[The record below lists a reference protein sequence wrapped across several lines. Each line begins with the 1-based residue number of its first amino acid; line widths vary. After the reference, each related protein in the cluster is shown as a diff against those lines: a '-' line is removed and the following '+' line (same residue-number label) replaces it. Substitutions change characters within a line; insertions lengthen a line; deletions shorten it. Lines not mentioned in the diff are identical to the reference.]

1 MTTTTSST
9 FKSLL
14 RHHRLAAGLTQEALA
29 ERAGVSARGI
39 QQLERGDRTAPR
51 AETVRLLADALG
63 LDAQERAALIAAA
76 HPELAA
82 PALSTPAPLHP
93 PDLPIP
99 PTPLVGRESEVAA
112 ACALLRRAD
121 GGEGTRLLTLTGPG
135 GVGKTRLALAVASE
149 LAAEFAAGVVWVDLA
164 PIRDSAL
171 VATAVAHALGV
182 REDGERPLRDLLVA
196 AVARRRLLLVLDNLE
211 HLPTAAP
218 LVAELLAAG
227 PSLAVLVTSRA
238 RLRLRGEREWPVPPL
253 SVPAVVD
260 RDQPSRA
267 GLAGVAAVRLFV
279 ERAVEVRPGFALTDE
294 AMAPVAEICRRLDGL
309 PLAIELA
316 AARIKILPPHA
327 LLERLEQ
334 RLPLLAGG
342 ARDLPLRQQTMRDAI
357 AWSHDLLT
365 EDEQVLFRRLAVF
378 AGGFTLEAAEA
389 IGGDFEHIALLVD
402 QSLLRTGEATT
413 GEPRYSMLET
423 MREYAMEH
431 LRESG
436 EVRDARHAHAAFY
449 LALAERA
456 APALTGADQA
466 VWLDRLE
473 IEHDNIR
480 AAMTAALEDEDAG
493 MAVRLAGVLWRFWW
507 LRGYLSEGRVFA
519 EAAVA
524 RGGGGAAERAQ
535 ALYAAGSLA
544 QDQGDYEPAVPLLEA
559 GLAAAREA
567 GERQVAALCLNELG
581 FIARDQG
588 DYQRAIAFH
597 EQALALQRAA
607 GDRRGVAVALGN
619 LGEIAIDR
627 GDYERGERLMAEV
640 AAVFRELGDRQALA
654 TALSN
659 RCDAATRRGDHERAR
674 PLCEEALA
682 VNRALADRQ
691 RTAIALMNLARV
703 ARGMGD
709 WQRSADVSGEALALA
724 RELGLKRLTAEA
736 LNTLG
741 AVALAEGDLRRA
753 SFLLH
758 ESLELLRLTDNK
770 EEIAATLETVAQTS
784 AARGSPERSAR
795 LLGAAAALRE
805 RIGAPIPPAERDS
818 VERTISL
825 VQAVFGDASFAAAE
839 TAGRGLSLED
849 AIAEA
854 LAEAAE

>member
-674 PLCEEALA
+674 PFCEEALA
-682 VNRALADRQ
+682 VRQ

-784 AARGSPERSAR
+784 AARGSPERAAR

-818 VERTISL
+818 VGRTVSL
-825 VQAVFGDASFAAAE
+825 VQAMLGDGSFAAAE
-839 TAGRGLSLED
+839 AAGHGLSLED